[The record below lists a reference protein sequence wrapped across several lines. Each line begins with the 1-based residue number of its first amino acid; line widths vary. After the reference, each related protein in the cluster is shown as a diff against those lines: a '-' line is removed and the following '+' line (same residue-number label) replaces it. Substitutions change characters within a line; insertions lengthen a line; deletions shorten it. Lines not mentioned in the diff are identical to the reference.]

1 MSVAVVARSFNAL
14 FYLEVRVA
22 GRGPGG
28 YTDRQ
33 NHRHFDH
40 PGAPLIPDNYR
51 LFKTRIINSR
61 SKGFDTMTSST
72 KADSPGSTHAEVLS
86 LQGAADIATRLRQSI
101 SAVIYGQDELITET
115 LACLIAGG
123 HSLLTG
129 APGLAKTTLVRVF
142 AKTLGLQFGRI
153 QFTPD
158 LLPSD
163 IVGSEI
169 LNLDPETSRRSFEF
183 SHGPVFTNLLLADEI
198 NRASPRTQSALL
210 EAMQERTVTVAGK
223 RHVLP
228 QPFLVFATQNPFESE
243 GTFPLPEAQ
252 MDRFLM
258 HSLVTY
264 PSAEAEQNMLKSHAQ
279 GELVGEKLDWTND
292 TAPLSPGALV
302 GVMNRARQI
311 RIDDALI
318 GAITDIARSSRPEDP
333 LCPKQVKDALWY
345 GAGPRAGI
353 SLISASRAYALMTQ
367 SEVVRWHHIKR
378 MVKPVLRHRIR
389 LAAHAIRDGL
399 TEDQVVD
406 QLIDRVQ
413 ADRGNQALG
422 ID

>member
-1 MSVAVVARSFNAL
+1 MSNSSASDRTPQPAV
-14 FYLEVRVA
+14 E
-22 GRGPGG
+22 
-28 YTDRQ
+28 T
-33 NHRHFDH
+33 
-40 PGAPLIPDNYR
+40 
-51 LFKTRIINSR
+51 
-61 SKGFDTMTSST
+61 
-72 KADSPGSTHAEVLS
+72 LS
-86 LQGAADIATRLRQSI
+86 IQAAADVAAQLRQSI
-101 SAVIYGQDELITET
+101 SSVIYGQDELITET
-115 LACLIAGG
+115 LTCLIAGG
-123 HSLLTG
+123 HVLLTG

-142 AKTLGLQFGRI
+142 ARTLGLEFGRI

-163 IVGSEI
+163 ILGSEI
-169 LNLDPETSRRSFEF
+169 LNIDPENSRRSFQF
-183 SHGPVFTNLLLADEI
+183 SRGPIFTNLLLADEI

-258 HSLVTY
+258 HALVTY
-264 PSAEAEQNMLKSHAQ
+264 PSAEAEQKMLMTHAE
-279 GELVGEKLDWTND
+279 GELVGEKVNWTAND
-292 TAPLSPGALV
+292 DQLSPATLL

-311 RIDDALI
+311 RIDEALVSVI
-318 GAITDIARSSRPEDP
+318 NDLVRSSRPEDP

-367 SEVVRWHHIKR
+367 SEVVRWQHIKR
-378 MVKPVLRHRIR
+378 MARPVLRHRIR
-389 LAAHAIRDGL
+389 LAAHAVRDGL

-406 QLIDRVQ
+406 QLLDRVQ

>member
-1 MSVAVVARSFNAL
+1 V
-14 FYLEVRVA
+14 
-22 GRGPGG
+22 
-28 YTDRQ
+28 
-33 NHRHFDH
+33 
-40 PGAPLIPDNYR
+40 PLI
-51 LFKTRIINSR
+51 TESCR
-61 SKGFDTMTSST
+61 SKGFDTMTSSKASNASST
-72 KADSPGSTHAEVLS
+72 KGVESLS
-86 LQGAADIATRLRQSI
+86 LDQATEIAGKLRDAI
-101 SAVIYGQDELITET
+101 SSHIYGQEELITEAV
-115 LACLIAGG
+115 ACLIAGG
-123 HSLLTG
+123 HILLTG

-142 AKTLGLQFGRI
+142 ASVLGLQFGRV

-163 IVGSEI
+163 ILGSEI
-169 LNLDPETSRRSFEF
+169 LNIDPETSRRSFEF
-183 SHGPVFTNLLLADEI
+183 SKGPIFTNLLLADEI

-264 PSAEAEQNMLKSHAQ
+264 PSAEAEQKMLLSHAS
-279 GELVGEKLDWTND
+279 GELIGEKVDW
-292 TAPLSPGALV
+292 SSALEV
-302 GVMNRARQI
+302 LPSGTLAGVMARARQV
-311 RIDDALI
+311 RVDDALI
-318 GAITDIARSSRPEDP
+318 SVVSDLVRSSRPEDS
-333 LCPKQVKDALWY
+333 LCPKHVKDALWY
-345 GAGPRAGI
+345 GAGPRAGL
-353 SLISASRAYALMTQ
+353 SLISASRAFALMSK
-367 SEVVRWHHIKR
+367 SEVVRWQHIKR
-378 MVKPVLRHRIR
+378 MARPVLRHRIR
-389 LAAHAIRDGL
+389 LAAHATRDGM

-406 QLIDRVQ
+406 LLLERIQ

>member
-1 MSVAVVARSFNAL
+1 MTDSSASNRSSAVDIES
-14 FYLEVRVA
+14 
-22 GRGPGG
+22 
-28 YTDRQ
+28 
-33 NHRHFDH
+33 
-40 PGAPLIPDNYR
+40 
-51 LFKTRIINSR
+51 
-61 SKGFDTMTSST
+61 
-72 KADSPGSTHAEVLS
+72 LS
-86 LQGAADIATRLRQSI
+86 IEAAADAASRLRQTI
-101 SAVIYGQDELITET
+101 SAVIYGQDELISET
-115 LACLIAGG
+115 LACFIAGG
-123 HSLLTG
+123 HLLLTG

-142 AKTLGLQFGRI
+142 SKALGLAFGRI

-169 LNLDPETSRRSFEF
+169 LNIDPETSRRSFDF
-183 SHGPVFTNLLLADEI
+183 FRGPVFTNMLLADEI

-228 QPFLVFATQNPFESE
+228 QPFLVFATQNPYESE

-258 HSLVTY
+258 HSLVGY
-264 PSAEAEQNMLKSHAQ
+264 PSAEAEQKMLSTHAT
-279 GELVGEKLDWTND
+279 GNLVGEKLDWTSD
-292 TAPLSPGALV
+292 EPAMASGTLL
-302 GVMNRARQI
+302 GVMQRARQV
-311 RIDDALI
+311 RVEETLI
-318 GAITDIARSSRPEDP
+318 SAVTDIVRSSRPEDSM
-333 LCPKQVKDALWY
+333 CPKMVKEALWY

-378 MVKPVLRHRIR
+378 MAHPVLRHRIR
-389 LAAHAIRDGL
+389 LTAHAVRDGL
-399 TEDQVVD
+399 TADQVVD
-406 QLIDRVQ
+406 QLLDRVQ